1 TPTPSATAAASPS
14 ATAARAAR
22 ARPACSAAARRPPPW
37 SSPSRSSTR
46 WRTCAVTSTDTTQG
60 LRSLRVLARLLDYP
74 SAELQAAAEDL
85 ATLLLDETRLQAS
98 LRQRLA
104 DWCRHLAGREL
115 LDLQAEYVE
124 LFDRGR
130 ATSDL
135 TSTDTTQGLR
145 SLRVLARLLDYPSA
159 ELQAAAEDLATLLL
173 DETRLQAS
181 LRQRLADW
189 CRHLAGRELLD
200 LQAEYVELFD
210 RGRATSLLLFEH
222 VHGESR
228 DRGQAMV
235 DLLAEY
241 EAAGFQ
247 LAARE
252 LPDHLPLFLEYL
264 STRDEAEIGRW
275 LGEISH
281 ILALL
286 AARLEER
293 NAEHALVP
301 KALLA

>member
-1 TPTPSATAAASPS
+1 M
-14 ATAARAAR
+14 RILK
-22 ARPACSAAARRPPPW
+22 
-37 SSPSRSSTR
+37 
-46 WRTCAVTSTDTTQG
+46 VI
-60 LRSLRVLARLLDYP
+60 SLLLDYP
-74 SAELQAAAEDL
+74 TEQLREGYLELAKAISGAREISPEQRGAL
-85 ATLLLDETRLQAS
+85 RLLLE
-98 LRQRLA
+98 
-104 DWCRHLAGREL
+104 EL
-115 LDLQAEYVE
+115 VGGDLMDVQERYSE
-124 LFDRGR
+124 LFDKGR
-130 ATSDL
+130 AL
-135 TSTDTTQGLR
+135 
-145 SLRVLARLLDYPSA
+145 
-159 ELQAAAEDLATLLL
+159 
-173 DETRLQAS
+173 
-181 LRQRLADW
+181 
-189 CRHLAGRELLD
+189 
-200 LQAEYVELFD
+200 
-210 RGRATSLLLFEH
+210 SLLLFEH

-301 KALLA
+301 KALLALIGATELIEAHRPVVAAEEPDHTPQALDRVWEEEAVRFSAESDDDCALQSAEGRRLAERKYQATPQVINLMPSERQ